1 MNKTKNVLQVLVQ
14 IGTAESVQ
22 DLKHLIQETIGDVDI
37 ARYSVGQNSVVLYI
51 EVAPSDNL
59 HTIQIED
66 DHKSFSLI
74 NVVESIL
81 ETSTKEYTGTV
92 QEAFAQVQ
100 AEPKAANVII
110 FERDPLISKLLTQE
124 FKIQNISVYDGLVSI
139 STDDEIILLEPQVKV
154 TIDYSTYNP
163 ATGTVRLSQ
172 GELSEEEDIKN
183 HPTDSVF
190 LIDSPCMDQ
199 DEYED
204 EIQLVMKTYNIKDQ
218 NLAEFVY
225 DFDLSSN
232 LVELQKSE
240 RTEQDILEELMQSV
254 RDNVADETN
263 DGFDLVHPGQ
273 PFHPGHNFFMQL
285 LDSYEDAEKSG
296 RAKFHDLVK
305 ELDDIVNDRAKSL
318 TEQFK
323 DSVFGPGIA
332 KAEEYARMTTERNT
346 INLMSDIMN
355 TFNAIENDQ
364 PYDKPKETIH
374 HDRNVQAMKEIL
386 LNVQD
391 LGEEISMEKALKEDV
406 SLSTVEVVPGA
417 SKTGFVAEDEIESL
431 SAYGIGDTVV
441 ETVTLKVALI
451 SFNSFDEYAENHNI
465 VGWDLFTPTTLLI
478 KYTEDG
484 VTSKEKVQKF
494 HDMMNSLDTGWIEKT
509 TNDAKFLSELHQVLD
524 RDIVAEFL
532 NRVKKH
538 NVFVR
543 ENLAKMRSALLDMEK
558 DFEQLKDD
566 VNLTIDWE
574 NLTAFASKKER
585 TEHRTKGVEVGYNME
600 NRFVDGKPE
609 NIVRVNTGLSDEGD
623 FYIPVHLLT
632 NEIREKYVLDNNVHF
647 IDDVPDYAFYEVAVN
662 GHFMII
668 EKTDL

>member
-1 MNKTKNVLQVLVQ
+1 MECYMNKTKNVLQVLVQ

-59 HTIQIED
+59 HTILIED
-66 DHKSFSLI
+66 DCKTYSLI
-74 NVVESIL
+74 NVIESIL
-81 ETSTKEYTGTV
+81 ETSKKEYTGTV
-92 QEAFAQVQ
+92 QEAFAQKQ
-100 AEPKAANVII
+100 GEPKAATVII
-110 FERDPLISKLLTQE
+110 FERDPLVTKLLTQE
-124 FKIQNISVYDGLVSI
+124 FKLTNISVYDGLVSI
-139 STDDEIILLEPQVKV
+139 STDGELILIEPQVKV

-163 ATGTVRLSQ
+163 STGTVRLAQ
-172 GELSEEEDIKN
+172 GELSEEVVDEVLELFEDITN
-183 HPTDSVF
+183 HLTDSIF
-190 LIDSPCMDQ
+190 LIDNPTDK

-204 EIQLVMKTYNIKDQ
+204 EIRLVMNIYNIKDR

-240 RTEQDILEELMQSV
+240 RTEQDILDELMQSV
-254 RDNVADETN
+254 RERDE
-263 DGFDLVHPGQ
+263 DLEVFKRSQ
-273 PFHPGHNFFMQL
+273 
-285 LDSYEDAEKSG
+285 
-296 RAKFHDLVK
+296 
-305 ELDDIVNDRAKSL
+305 SL

-332 KAEEYARMTTERNT
+332 SAEEHARMSTEKHT
-346 INLMSDIMN
+346 VNLMADIMN
-355 TFNAIENDQ
+355 VFNAIENNE
-364 PYDKPKETIH
+364 PYQIPTEALERMNT
-374 HDRNVQAMKEIL
+374 HDRNIHEMKNIL
-386 LNVQD
+386 LNVQE
-391 LGEEISMEKALKEDV
+391 LGEEISMDKALREDISNSSVPVVAGASQSGFV
-406 SLSTVEVVPGA
+406 SEYDIDALST
-417 SKTGFVAEDEIESL
+417 
-431 SAYGIGDTVV
+431 YGIGDTVV
-441 ETVTLKVALI
+441 ESVTLKVALI
-451 SFNSFDEYAENHNI
+451 SYDSFDEYAKNHNI

-484 VTSKEKVQKF
+484 VTSDEKIAKF
-494 HDMMNSLDTGWIEKT
+494 HDMMNSLDTGWVEKS
-509 TNDAKFLSELHQVLD
+509 TNGAKFLSELHQVLD
-524 RDIVAEFL
+524 RDMVAEFL

-538 NVFVR
+538 NIFVR

-574 NLTAFASKKER
+574 GLTAFASKKER
-585 TEHRTKGVEVGYNME
+585 TEHRTKGVSPGTESPINVNGVSISVNGVLPTA
-600 NRFVDGKPE
+600 NLVK
-609 NIVRVNTGLSDEGD
+609 VNTGLVEGD

-632 NEIREKYVLDNNVHF
+632 DEHREKYVLDNYAYY
-647 IDDVPDYAFYEVAVN
+647 IDDVPDYAFYEIAVN